1 MLLSRIIGQE
11 FSPRRVL
18 SHINR
23 LSTIHRIVVTDGY
36 EEACDYVESKLKEF
50 GLETHRIRFEARDGI
65 EFLGYKSIKK
75 WIIRSARLEI
85 VYPNERKL
93 SEFGLSPILA
103 DYSVEPL
110 SVVQRSAPTP
120 KEGIECEIIPIENC
134 YDPESYSDRV
144 RGNIVLIRGEADKAR
159 AIATEMF
166 GAVGIITD
174 KTESSSIRN
183 DPELLDARVYQSF
196 WWFGGEKKIFGF
208 VVTPRQ
214 GSALRRLLSETRV
227 VVRAY
232 VDSYFVDDYFSVVTG
247 FIDGKSD
254 EEIWVVS
261 HIDHPMPGAEDNAS
275 GVSVSLE
282 TARTLKKLIDD
293 GKIPAFERRI
303 GFIYTAEFMG
313 TAAYVAYRY
322 DDIRAGKIIGAVN
335 LDMVGSDEKYGAS
348 LLIIEPPYESG
359 SYIAPLMRWL
369 MSYLISTDEKF
380 AGAEDI
386 PMFRWGI
393 SKFSA
398 GSDYYILSDPIV
410 GISAI
415 GINRWPYRY
424 YHTTK
429 DTPDKIGLDSI
440 MRVGILVSVF
450 LSILATINHE
460 SADWLAEITKK
471 YYKDLLEN
479 LTMEI
484 WTRVLGNN
492 KMTIFRTPGFPH
504 RETFS
509 RAIGLINLISNAARK
524 SIVAIREKIG
534 EWWDYDKDLRELE
547 NDATEAARKIKEIFG
562 LYANEEIEKPIT
574 LGEPYT
580 EIIPERTGKLFDL
593 EGQIAPITYQK
604 LRKWREI
611 KAKIPKYKYYPI
623 LDITLFKADGR
634 KTLERII
641 REIYY
646 EFGIWAPEGIAK
658 FFEFLE
664 EIGIIRLRKTN
675 Q

>member
-1 MLLSRIIGQE
+1 MLLSKIIGYE
-11 FSPRRVL
+11 FSPQRVL
-18 SHINR
+18 NHIDI
-23 LSTIHRIVVTDGY
+23 LSRIHRVVVTTGY
-36 EEACDYVESKLKEF
+36 EKACDYVESKLREF
-50 GLETHRIRFEARDGI
+50 GLDVERVRFEARDGL
-65 EFLGYKSIKK
+65 EFLGYKSIQK

-85 VYPNERKL
+85 VYPSEKKL
-93 SEFGLSPILA
+93 SEFGLDPILA
-103 DYSVEPL
+103 DFGVEPI
-110 SVVQRSAPTP
+110 SIVQRSAPTP
-120 KEGIECEIIPIENC
+120 REGIECEIIPVENC
-134 YDPESYSDRV
+134 YDPNSYDDRV

-159 AIATEMF
+159 AIAAEMF

-174 KTESSSIRN
+174 KTESASISD
-183 DPELLDARVYQSF
+183 DPEMQNARVYQSF

-208 VVTPRQ
+208 VITPRQ
-214 GSALRRLLSETRV
+214 GKALRRLLKETRV
-227 VVRAY
+227 IVRAY
-232 VDSYFVDDYFSVVTG
+232 VDSEFVDDYFSVVTG

-282 TARTLKKLIDD
+282 IARVLEKLISD
-293 GKIPAFERRI
+293 GKIPRFERRI
-303 GFIYTAEFMG
+303 RFIYPAEFMG

-322 DDIRAGKIIGAVN
+322 EDIKAGKIIGAVN

-369 MSYLISTDEKF
+369 MNYLISTDEKF
-380 AGAEDI
+380 AGAEDV

-410 GISAI
+410 GISTI

-424 YHTTK
+424 YHTSK
-429 DTPDKIGLDSI
+429 DTPDKIGVDSV

-450 LSILATINHE
+450 LSILATVNHE

-471 YYKDLLEN
+471 YYGDLMEN

-484 WTRVLGNN
+484 WTRVLGDS
-492 KMTIFRTPGFPH
+492 KMTIFKTSGFPH

-509 RAIGLINLISNAARK
+509 RAIGLLNLIYNAAKK
-524 SIVAIREKIG
+524 SLIAIRDIIG
-534 EWWDYDKDLRELE
+534 EWWDFEKDLEELE
-547 NDATEAARKIKEIFG
+547 NDAIETARKIKEIFG
-562 LYANEEIEKPIT
+562 LYAGEEIEKPLI
-574 LGEPYT
+574 LNDFYAK
-580 EIIPERTGKLFDL
+580 IVPERTGKLFDL
-593 EGQIAPITYQK
+593 EGQMAPMTYQK
-604 LRKWREI
+604 LRKWREVRS
-611 KAKIPKYKYYPI
+611 KIPKYKYYPI
-623 LDITLFKADGR
+623 LDITLFKADGK
-634 KTLERII
+634 KTLDRII

-646 EFGIWAPEGIAK
+646 EFGIWAPKGIAE
-658 FFEFLE
+658 FFRFLE
-664 EIGIIRLRKTN
+664 DLSVVKLKSL
-675 Q
+675 